1 MEGNP
6 IEMVLLTVALL
17 LSFWLGRIYDRIQ
30 VLTKIIHK
38 NERPFI
44 IEPPG
49 REEAAG
55 DN

>member
-6 IEMVLLTVALL
+6 IEIVLLTVALL
-17 LSFWLGRIYDRIQ
+17 LSFWLGRIYERIQ
-30 VLTKIIHK
+30 ILKKIINK
-38 NERPFI
+38 KERPFI

-49 REEAAG
+49 RKATAG